1 MVDRALKILTIDD
14 NQDNLITLKALIKE
28 AFPKSVVFP
37 ATNGKD
43 GFKLAILE
51 DPDVILLD
59 IVMPGMD
66 GFEVCRRLKHDPVLC
81 DIPVVFITAL
91 KGDKE
96 TRIKALYS
104 GVEAFLSK
112 PIDES
117 ELTAQIRAMVKIK
130 DGNKKKVLEKAE
142 LEEIVANR
150 TKQLEQEFS
159 DRIRAEIDLRE
170 KEVQYKNLADSGLAL
185 IWTAGTDKKCTYF
198 NNPWLKFTG
207 RTLEQEIGDGWAQ
220 GVHPED
226 LDTCVNTY
234 VTAFDKR
241 EAFNMEYRL
250 RHHSGEYRWLSDM
263 GTPNYNSQGEFVGYI
278 GHCFD
283 ITERKLNE
291 LELIRA
297 KEHAEESDRL
307 KTSFLQNMSHEIR
320 TPMNAIIGFSGLL
333 EQTDLTDDERSKF
346 ITIIKNSANQL
357 LSVVTDILTI
367 SSLEKKLEKININI
381 VSINEVLDNLYS
393 IFKFQARE
401 KNLTLKLNKLDSDSE
416 TAAYTDSTK
425 LTEILTNLLMNAL
438 KFTHQGEVEF
448 GYCIKDGFME
458 FYVKDTGIGIAPDS
472 QDKIF
477 QRFLQANQSISHK
490 YGGTGLGLSISK
502 GYIELFGGKIWVESE
517 LGKGSTFYFTIP
529 FVSANNILEVDEF
542 DASVENF
549 ITILVAEDEDY
560 NYQYIKHILGKQN
573 IRLIHVTNGKQA
585 VEVFKANPQIDL
597 VLMDIKMPEMD
608 GCEAAKQIKASQ
620 PKLPIIAQSAYA
632 MEYELERLS
641 GSYFDEYVT
650 KPINV
655 NELKM
660 KIRKYVN
667 L

>member
-198 NNPWLKFTG
+198 NNPWLTFTG

-401 KNLTLKLNKLDSDSE
+401 KNLTLKLNKSDSDSE

-477 QRFLQANQSISHK
+477 HRFLQANQSISHK

>member
-28 AFPKSVVFP
+28 AFPKAVVFP

-150 TKQLEQEFS
+150 TKQLEKEFS

-207 RTLEQEIGDGWAQ
+207 RMLEEEIGDGWVQ

-307 KTSFLQNMSHEIR
+307 KTSFLQNM
-320 TPMNAIIGFSGLL
+320 
-333 EQTDLTDDERSKF
+333 
-346 ITIIKNSANQL
+346 
-357 LSVVTDILTI
+357 
-367 SSLEKKLEKININI
+367 
-381 VSINEVLDNLYS
+381 
-393 IFKFQARE
+393 
-401 KNLTLKLNKLDSDSE
+401 
-416 TAAYTDSTK
+416 
-425 LTEILTNLLMNAL
+425 
-438 KFTHQGEVEF
+438 
-448 GYCIKDGFME
+448 
-458 FYVKDTGIGIAPDS
+458 
-472 QDKIF
+472 
-477 QRFLQANQSISHK
+477 
-490 YGGTGLGLSISK
+490 
-502 GYIELFGGKIWVESE
+502 
-517 LGKGSTFYFTIP
+517 
-529 FVSANNILEVDEF
+529 
-542 DASVENF
+542 
-549 ITILVAEDEDY
+549 
-560 NYQYIKHILGKQN
+560 
-573 IRLIHVTNGKQA
+573 
-585 VEVFKANPQIDL
+585 
-597 VLMDIKMPEMD
+597 
-608 GCEAAKQIKASQ
+608 
-620 PKLPIIAQSAYA
+620 
-632 MEYELERLS
+632 
-641 GSYFDEYVT
+641 
-650 KPINV
+650 
-655 NELKM
+655 
-660 KIRKYVN
+660 
-667 L
+667 

>member
-28 AFPKSVVFP
+28 AFPKAVVFP

-150 TKQLEQEFS
+150 TKQLEKEFS

-207 RTLEQEIGDGWAQ
+207 RMLEEEIGDGWVQ

-333 EQTDLTDDERSKF
+333 EQTDLTDDERAKF

-401 KNLTLKLNKLDSDSE
+401 KNLTLKLNKSDSDSE

-425 LTEILTNLLMNAL
+425 LNEILTNLLMNAL

-448 GYCIKDGFME
+448 GYCIKDSFLE
-458 FYVKDTGIGIAPDS
+458 FYIKDTGIGIDPDS
-472 QDKIF
+472 QEKIF

-529 FVSANNILEVDEF
+529 FVSANNILEVDEI
-542 DASVENF
+542 DTTSENF
-549 ITILVAEDEDY
+549 KTILVAEDEDY
-560 NYQYIKHILGKQN
+560 NYQYIKHILAKQN
-573 IRLIHVTNGKQA
+573 LRLIHVITGKQA
-585 VEVFKANPQIDL
+585 VEVCKANPQIEL

-608 GCEAAKQIKASQ
+608 GCTAAKEIKSFL

-632 MEYELERLS
+632 MEYEKEKFS
-641 GSYFDEYVT
+641 SCFFDEYVF

-655 NELKM
+655 NELIM
-660 KIRKYVN
+660 KVRKYIEF
-667 L
+667 

>member
-1 MVDRALKILTIDD
+1 MVERALKILTIDD

-28 AFPKSVVFP
+28 AFPKAVVFS

-43 GFKLAILE
+43 GLKLAILE

-66 GFEVCRRLKHDPVLC
+66 GFEVCRHLKHDPVLST
-81 DIPVVFITAL
+81 IPVVFITAL

-117 ELTAQIRAMVKIK
+117 ELTAQIRTMVKIK
-130 DGNKKKVLEKAE
+130 DGNKKKKLEKAE

-226 LDTCVNTY
+226 LDACVNTY
-234 VTAFDKR
+234 FTAFDKR
-241 EAFNMEYRL
+241 EAFSMEYRL

-263 GTPNYNSQGEFVGYI
+263 GTPNYNSLGDFVGYI

-297 KEHAEESDRL
+297 KEHAEESDGL

-333 EQTDLTDDERSKF
+333 EQTDLSDDERAKF

-401 KNLTLKLNKLDSDSE
+401 KNLTLKLNKSDSDSE
-416 TAAYTDSTK
+416 TASYTDSTK

-448 GYCIKDGFME
+448 GYCIKDSFME
-458 FYVKDTGIGIAPDS
+458 FYVKDTGIGIPPDC

-529 FVSANNILEVDEF
+529 FVSANNILEVDEI
-542 DASVENF
+542 DASDENF
-549 ITILVAEDEDY
+549 KTILVAEDEDY

-573 IRLIHVTNGKQA
+573 VRLIHVTTGKQA
-585 VEVFKANPQIDL
+585 VEVSRANPQIDL

-608 GCEAAKQIKASQ
+608 GCEAAKQIKAFQ
-620 PKLPIIAQSAYA
+620 PRLPIIAQSAYA
-632 MEYELERLS
+632 MDSEKEQFG
-641 GSYFDEYVT
+641 GSFFDEYLV
-650 KPINV
+650 KPINI
-655 NELKM
+655 NELRM
-660 KIRKYVN
+660 KIKQFIE

>member
-1 MVDRALKILTIDD
+1 MVERALKILTIDD

-28 AFPKSVVFP
+28 AFPKAVVFS

-43 GFKLAILE
+43 GLKLAILE

-66 GFEVCRRLKHDPVLC
+66 GFEVCRHLKHDPVLST
-81 DIPVVFITAL
+81 IPVVFITAL

-117 ELTAQIRAMVKIK
+117 ELTAQIRTMVKIK
-130 DGNKKKVLEKAE
+130 DGNKKKKLEKAE

-226 LDTCVNTY
+226 LDACVNTY
-234 VTAFDKR
+234 FTAFDKR
-241 EAFNMEYRL
+241 EAFSMEYRL

-263 GTPNYNSQGEFVGYI
+263 GTPNYNSLGDFVGYI

-333 EQTDLTDDERSKF
+333 EQTDLSDDERAKF

-401 KNLTLKLNKLDSDSE
+401 KNLTLKLNKSDSDSE

-448 GYCIKDGFME
+448 GYCIKDSFME
-458 FYVKDTGIGIAPDS
+458 FYVKDTGIGIPPDC

-529 FVSANNILEVDEF
+529 FVSANNILEVDEI
-542 DASVENF
+542 DASDENF
-549 ITILVAEDEDY
+549 KTILVAEDEDY

-573 IRLIHVTNGKQA
+573 VRLIHVTTGKQA
-585 VEVFKANPQIDL
+585 VEVSRANPQIDL

-608 GCEAAKQIKASQ
+608 GCEAAKQIKAFQ
-620 PKLPIIAQSAYA
+620 PRLPIIAQSAYA
-632 MEYELERLS
+632 MDSEKEQFG
-641 GSYFDEYVT
+641 GSFFDEYLV
-650 KPINV
+650 KPINI
-655 NELKM
+655 NELRM
-660 KIRKYVN
+660 KIKQFIE

>member
-28 AFPKSVVFP
+28 AFPKAVVFP

-150 TKQLEQEFS
+150 TKQLEKEFS

-207 RTLEQEIGDGWAQ
+207 RMLEEEIGDGWVQ

-333 EQTDLTDDERSKF
+333 EQTDITDDERTKF
-346 ITIIKNSANQL
+346 INIIKNSANQL

-401 KNLTLKLNKLDSDSE
+401 KNLTLKLNKSDSDSE

-425 LTEILTNLLMNAL
+425 LNEILTNLLMNAL

-448 GYCIKDGFME
+448 GYCIKDSFLE
-458 FYVKDTGIGIAPDS
+458 FYIKDTGIGIDPDS
-472 QDKIF
+472 QEKIF

-529 FVSANNILEVDEF
+529 FVSANNILEVDEI
-542 DASVENF
+542 DTTSENF
-549 ITILVAEDEDY
+549 KTILVAEDEDY
-560 NYQYIKHILGKQN
+560 NYQYIKHILAKQN
-573 IRLIHVTNGKQA
+573 LRLIHVITGKQA
-585 VEVFKANPQIDL
+585 VEVCKANPQIEL

-608 GCEAAKQIKASQ
+608 GCTAAKEIKSFL

-632 MEYELERLS
+632 MEYEKEKFS
-641 GSYFDEYVT
+641 SCFFDEYVF

-655 NELKM
+655 NELIM
-660 KIRKYVN
+660 KVRKYIEF
-667 L
+667 

>member
-28 AFPKSVVFP
+28 AFPKAVVFP

-150 TKQLEQEFS
+150 TKQLEKEFS

-207 RTLEQEIGDGWAQ
+207 RMLEEEIGDGWVQ

-333 EQTDLTDDERSKF
+333 EQTDLSDDERAKF

-401 KNLTLKLNKLDSDSE
+401 KNLTLKLNKSDSDSE
-416 TAAYTDSTK
+416 TASYTDSTK

-448 GYCIKDGFME
+448 GYCIKDSFME
-458 FYVKDTGIGIAPDS
+458 FYVKDTGIGIPPDC

-529 FVSANNILEVDEF
+529 FVSANNILEVDEI
-542 DASVENF
+542 DASDENF
-549 ITILVAEDEDY
+549 KTILVAEDEDY

-573 IRLIHVTNGKQA
+573 VRLIHVTTGKQA
-585 VEVFKANPQIDL
+585 VEVSRANPQIDL

-608 GCEAAKQIKASQ
+608 GCEAAKQIKAFQ
-620 PKLPIIAQSAYA
+620 PRLPIIAQSAYA
-632 MEYELERLS
+632 MDSEKEQFG
-641 GSYFDEYVT
+641 GSFFDEYLV
-650 KPINV
+650 KPINI
-655 NELKM
+655 NELRM
-660 KIRKYVN
+660 KIKQFIE

>member
-43 GFKLAILE
+43 GFKLAVLE

-198 NNPWLKFTG
+198 NNPWLTFTG

-241 EAFNMEYRL
+241 ETFNMEYRL

-263 GTPNYNSQGEFVGYI
+263 GTPNYNSKGEFVGYI

-333 EQTDLTDDERSKF
+333 EQTDLTDDERAKF

-401 KNLTLKLNKLDSDSE
+401 KNLTLKLNKSDSDSE

-477 QRFLQANQSISHK
+477 HRFLQANQSISHK

>member
-1 MVDRALKILTIDD
+1 MVERALKILTIDD

-28 AFPKSVVFP
+28 AFPKAVVFS

-43 GFKLAILE
+43 GLKLAILE

-66 GFEVCRRLKHDPVLC
+66 GFEVCRHLKHDPVLST
-81 DIPVVFITAL
+81 IPVVFITAL

-117 ELTAQIRAMVKIK
+117 ELTAQIRTMVKIK
-130 DGNKKKVLEKAE
+130 DGNKKKKLEKAE

-226 LDTCVNTY
+226 LDACVNTY
-234 VTAFDKR
+234 FTAFDKR
-241 EAFNMEYRL
+241 EAFSMEYRL

-263 GTPNYNSQGEFVGYI
+263 GTPNYNSLGDFVGYI

-333 EQTDLTDDERSKF
+333 EQTDLSDDERAKF

-401 KNLTLKLNKLDSDSE
+401 KNLTLKLNKSDSDSE
-416 TAAYTDSTK
+416 TASYTDSTK

-448 GYCIKDGFME
+448 GYCIKDSFME
-458 FYVKDTGIGIAPDS
+458 FYVKDTGIGIPPDC

-529 FVSANNILEVDEF
+529 FVSANNILEVDEI
-542 DASVENF
+542 DASDENF
-549 ITILVAEDEDY
+549 KTILVAEDEDY

-573 IRLIHVTNGKQA
+573 VRLIHVTTGKQA
-585 VEVFKANPQIDL
+585 VEVSRANPQIDL

-608 GCEAAKQIKASQ
+608 GCEAAKQIKAFQ
-620 PKLPIIAQSAYA
+620 PRLPIIAQSAYA
-632 MEYELERLS
+632 MDSEKEQFG
-641 GSYFDEYVT
+641 GSFFDEYLV
-650 KPINV
+650 KPINI
-655 NELKM
+655 NELRM
-660 KIRKYVN
+660 KIKQFIE

>member
-573 IRLIHVTNGKQA
+573 VRLIHVTNGKQA
-585 VEVFKANPQIDL
+585 VEVYKANPQIDL

-608 GCEAAKQIKASQ
+608 GCEAAKQIKAFQ

-641 GSYFDEYVT
+641 DCYFDEYVT

>member
-28 AFPKSVVFP
+28 AFPKAVVFP

-112 PIDES
+112 PIDEI

-150 TKQLEQEFS
+150 TKQLEKEFS

-207 RTLEQEIGDGWAQ
+207 RMLEEEIGDGWVQ

-333 EQTDLTDDERSKF
+333 EQTDITDDERTKF
-346 ITIIKNSANQL
+346 INIIKNSANQL

-401 KNLTLKLNKLDSDSE
+401 KNLTLKLNKSDSDSE

-425 LTEILTNLLMNAL
+425 LNEILTNLLMNAL

-448 GYCIKDGFME
+448 GYCIKDSFLE
-458 FYVKDTGIGIAPDS
+458 FYIKDTGIGIDPDS
-472 QDKIF
+472 QEKIF

-529 FVSANNILEVDEF
+529 FVSANNILEVDEI
-542 DASVENF
+542 DTTSENF
-549 ITILVAEDEDY
+549 KTILVAEDEDY
-560 NYQYIKHILGKQN
+560 NYQYIKHILAKQN
-573 IRLIHVTNGKQA
+573 LRLIHVITGKQA
-585 VEVFKANPQIDL
+585 VEVCKANPQIEL

-608 GCEAAKQIKASQ
+608 GCTAAKEIKSFL

-632 MEYELERLS
+632 MEYEKEKFS
-641 GSYFDEYVT
+641 SCFFDEYVF

-655 NELKM
+655 NELIM
-660 KIRKYVN
+660 KVRKYIEF
-667 L
+667 

>member
-401 KNLTLKLNKLDSDSE
+401 KNLTLKLNKSDSDSE

-477 QRFLQANQSISHK
+477 HRFLQANQSISHK

-573 IRLIHVTNGKQA
+573 VRLIHVTNGKQA
-585 VEVFKANPQIDL
+585 VEVYKANPQIDL

-608 GCEAAKQIKASQ
+608 GCEAAKQIKAFQ

>member
-333 EQTDLTDDERSKF
+333 EQTDLTDDERAKF

-401 KNLTLKLNKLDSDSE
+401 KNLTLKLNKSDSDSE
-416 TAAYTDSTK
+416 TASYTDSTK

-573 IRLIHVTNGKQA
+573 VRLIHVTNGKQA
-585 VEVFKANPQIDL
+585 VEVYKANPQIDL

-608 GCEAAKQIKASQ
+608 GCEAAKQIKAFQ

-641 GSYFDEYVT
+641 DCYFDEYVT